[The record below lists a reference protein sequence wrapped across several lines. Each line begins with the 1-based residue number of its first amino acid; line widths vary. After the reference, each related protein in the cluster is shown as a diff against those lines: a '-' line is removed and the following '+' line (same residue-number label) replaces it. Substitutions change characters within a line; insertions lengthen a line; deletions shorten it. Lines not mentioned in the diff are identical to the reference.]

1 MNSFHCMMKTKGRQY
16 WGREEK
22 VMTIVCNFDA
32 CNERKKQ
39 TYKKQKKLLK
49 CFIALENEMG
59 TTICMMYTKNEEN
72 EV

>member
-32 CNERKKQ
+32 CNERKSKH
-39 TYKKQKKLLK
+39 
-49 CFIALENEMG
+49 
-59 TTICMMYTKNEEN
+59 TKNKVTVGVFHCIRKRN
-72 EV
+72 GNYDLHDVHKK